1 MKWLVLS
8 VFFVAFI
15 GCRVVPASSQSNEVI
30 GVVQKIDGTH
40 ISNITVY
47 LFEDADRS
55 WTVVPKADQK
65 VGSAQTSSRGD
76 FRIELPP
83 KVKASSL
90 RLIAIGGADGTK
102 SVALKP
108 IILNEKNILV
118 VPNNFVPAP
127 AR

>member
-1 MKWLVLS
+1 M
-8 VFFVAFI
+8 
-15 GCRVVPASSQSNEVI
+15 
-30 GVVQKIDGTH
+30 
-40 ISNITVY
+40 SNITVY

-90 RLIAIGGADGTK
+90 RLIAIGGADGTE
-102 SVALKP
+102 SIALKP